1 MIHEVLDLIARGKVA
16 DAQEKLKA
24 LIAQS
29 PDKDELYTL
38 YAYCSDRL
46 EDLCAQAD
54 KDEPSTPQTPEKW
67 LEYHEQACKMADKGK
82 YQAAINLV
90 RLAAPS
96 TEIEPVNPDFPK
108 KQPRSV
114 LLADAARCYFLMGDK
129 ENAKR
134 YFEQAVQADLDGIKN
149 PDDLTRAGYYLKL
162 KNYDEALRLVDCA
175 LHFGSDMDKAYL
187 FARRYE
193 IFKQMGETMRD
204 DLERALRHTDVALR
218 EHPLSSGL
226 YFSRAEWFMKLGDWV
241 RAYRENAK
249 AVALWPRCCLYHLQ
263 AAEIYVHYFRYPKE
277 ALNKL
282 ALADCAWTIGRD
294 ASGVPTRKA
303 RVYEALGN
311 FQKAEMWYGAERD
324 VCTRCDNLE
333 DFFTRRKREADK
345 TKLREK
351 QRTQPR
357 FLDRVSERELI
368 ALF

>member
-1 MIHEVLDLIARGKVA
+1 
-16 DAQEKLKA
+16 
-24 LIAQS
+24 
-29 PDKDELYTL
+29 
-38 YAYCSDRL
+38 
-46 EDLCAQAD
+46 
-54 KDEPSTPQTPEKW
+54 
-67 LEYHEQACKMADKGK
+67 MADKGK

-114 LLADAARCYFLMGDK
+114 LLGDAARCYFLMGDK

-134 YFEQAVQADLDGIKN
+134 FFEQAVKTDLDTIKN
-149 PDDLTRAGYYLKL
+149 PDSSVRIKYYLKL
-162 KNYDEALRLVDCA
+162 KNYDEALRLASVA
-175 LHFGSDMDKAYL
+175 LDHPITDDPADKAYL

-204 DLERALRHTDVALR
+204 DLERALRHADVALR

-226 YFSRAEWFMKLGDWV
+226 YFSRAEWFMELGDWV
-241 RAYRENAK
+241 RAYWENAK
-249 AVALWPRCCLYHLQ
+249 AVALWPRCCLYQLQ
-263 AAEIYVHYFRYPKE
+263 AAEIYAHYFLSPKE

-294 ASGVPTRKA
+294 SSGVPTRKA
-303 RVYEALGN
+303 RVYEALGD
-311 FQKAEMWYGAERD
+311 FQKAEMCYGAERD

-345 TKLREK
+345 IKLREK